1 MAPSKKPAA
10 KRPAA
15 KKCAKAPAA
24 KKKPAAKCAKAP
36 AAKKPAAKK
45 IQPWVKGCDCLV
57 CTRQMMFL
65 DACEGD
71 YDQPESDEL
80 FPNESNKWDK
90 MEAPPSGALAL
101 HPGCEIAIEI
111 GDYKTLSYVNTLM
124 GLTELVV
131 PARPDGYATPRD
143 LYEAVHAAMHGPI
156 PTHAVETFGRVRQ
169 HRLFKE
175 AAEDFLS
182 IFTHSCYWDK
192 DTNDVWTQEE
202 IRDKPISSFYMD
214 MGMDGLRV
222 KQCNKSRATVETWY
236 CS

>member
-15 KKCAKAPAA
+15 KKSAAKRPAAKKSAKAPAA
-24 KKKPAAKCAKAP
+24 TTKK
-36 AAKKPAAKK
+36 KKPAAKK

-57 CTRQMMFL
+57 CTRQMDFL
-65 DACEGD
+65 ECEED

-80 FPNESNKWDK
+80 FPNEHNSWDK

-101 HPGCEIAIEI
+101 HAGCEIVIEI

-124 GLTELVV
+124 GLTELVI

-143 LYEAVHAAMHGPI
+143 LYEAVHAAMRGPI
-156 PTHAVETFGRVRQ
+156 PTHAVETFGRVRK

-175 AAEDFLS
+175 AAESFLS
-182 IFTHSCYWDK
+182 IFTESCYWDK

-214 MGMDGLRV
+214 MCMDGLRV
-222 KQCNKSRATVETWY
+222 TQCDENRVTVETWY
-236 CS
+236 GS

>member
-15 KKCAKAPAA
+15 KKCVKAPA
-24 KKKPAAKCAKAP
+24 KKKPAK
-36 AAKKPAAKK
+36 KK

-57 CTRQMMFL
+57 CTYQIGFL
-65 DACEGD
+65 EACLDEDDLDGW
-71 YDQPESDEL
+71 ESDESW
-80 FPNESNKWDK
+80 PHNRNTWQS

-101 HPGCEIAIEI
+101 HAGCEIVIEI

-124 GLTELVV
+124 GLTELVI

-143 LYEAVHAAMHGPI
+143 LYEAVHAAMRGPI
-156 PTHAVETFGRVRQ
+156 PTHAVETFGRVRK

-175 AAEDFLS
+175 AAESFLS
-182 IFTHSCYWDK
+182 IFTESCYWDK

-214 MGMDGLRV
+214 MCMDGLRV
-222 KQCNKSRATVETWY
+222 TQCDENRVTVETWY
-236 CS
+236 GS

>member
-10 KRPAA
+10 KRPSA
-15 KKCAKAPAA
+15 KKCAKAP
-24 KKKPAAKCAKAP
+24 KKKPAAAAKK
-36 AAKKPAAKK
+36 KKPAAKK

-57 CTRQMMFL
+57 CTREMMFL
-65 DACEGD
+65 EAWCGEGD
-71 YDQPESDEL
+71 FDWPQDGEPL
-80 FPNESNKWDK
+80 FPNERNKWDK

-101 HPGCEIAIEI
+101 HAGCEIAIEI

-124 GLTELVV
+124 GLTELVI

-143 LYEAVHAAMHGPI
+143 LYEAVHAAMRGPI
-156 PTHAVETFGRVRQ
+156 PTHAVETFGRVRK

-222 KQCNKSRATVETWY
+222 KQCNKNRATVETWY

>member
-10 KRPAA
+10 KRPSA
-15 KKCAKAPAA
+15 KKCAKAP
-24 KKKPAAKCAKAP
+24 KK
-36 AAKKPAAKK
+36 KKPAAKK

-57 CTRQMMFL
+57 CTREMMFL
-65 DACEGD
+65 EAWCGEGD
-71 YDQPESDEL
+71 FDWPQDGEPL
-80 FPNESNKWDK
+80 FPNERNKWDK

-101 HPGCEIAIEI
+101 HAGCEIAIEI

-124 GLTELVV
+124 GLTELVI

-156 PTHAVETFGRVRQ
+156 PTHAVETFGRVRK

-222 KQCNKSRATVETWY
+222 KQCNKNRATVETWY